1 MDPVLYIMLA
11 GGLVYLLLGGD
22 FLVRGAVALARRLHV
37 SPMVIALTV
46 VAFGTSLPELVV
58 VLRASLLGYPGLV
71 LGNVVGSNTANV
83 LLVAGFTAVVC
94 PLTYGERSVR
104 RDSLIMIAAS
114 VLLFLACL
122 NGVLSSREGALL
134 LGGLFA
140 FTAFNA
146 REAVKA
152 YREAGLKTPLE
163 WVLGLPT
170 RLRTIV
176 LFIAVGAVGLPVG
189 AWLVVE
195 ASIGIARDLGISDT
209 VVGLTVLAFGTSLP
223 ELATTVAAAYQKR
236 TEVAVGTVIGS
247 NIFNI
252 LAILGVAA
260 AISPT
265 TVSVPAGFITLDL
278 PVMLGAALL
287 ISAFVWLRRPIG
299 RTAGVV
305 FLAGYLAYL
314 VAIVLRALASAA

>member
-58 VLRASLLGYPGLV
+58 VLRASLAGYPGLV
-71 LGNVVGSNTANV
+71 LGNVVGSNIANV
-83 LLVAGFTAVVC
+83 LLVAGLTAVVC

-114 VLLFLACL
+114 VALFVACL
-122 NGVLSSREGALL
+122 NRILSASEGALL
-134 LGGLFA
+134 LAGLVA

-146 REAVKA
+146 REAARA

-170 RLRTIV
+170 RLLTIM
-176 LFIAVGAVGLPVG
+176 LFIVVGAIGLPIG

-195 ASIGIARDLGISDT
+195 ASVGIAADLGVSDT
-209 VVGLTVLAFGTSLP
+209 VVGLTVLALGTSLP
-223 ELATTVAAAYQKR
+223 ELATTVAAARQKR

-252 LAILGVAA
+252 LAIMGVAA
-260 AISPT
+260 VVSPA
-265 TVSVPAGFITLDL
+265 SVIVPTGFLSLDL

-299 RTAGVV
+299 RAAGLV
-305 FLAGYLAYL
+305 FLTGYVAYL
-314 VAIVLRALASAA
+314 LAVVLRTLASA